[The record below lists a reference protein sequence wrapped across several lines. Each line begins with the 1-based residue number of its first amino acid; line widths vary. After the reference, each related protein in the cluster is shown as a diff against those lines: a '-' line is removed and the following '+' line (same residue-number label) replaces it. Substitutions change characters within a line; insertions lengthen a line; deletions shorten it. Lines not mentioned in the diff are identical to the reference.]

1 MKKIFLLIYICISF
15 IDSCQCKPKN
25 MTVNI
30 RYIGNYDFTMDIL
43 LTNIMNLKK
52 RVIHQSMYEVEDK
65 CMM

>member
-1 MKKIFLLIYICISF
+1 
-15 IDSCQCKPKN
+15 